1 MKLNAM
7 MSICLPLVLSFSAM
21 AEFDETMIQS
31 PIKESNEEI
40 LFGTSCRT
48 RDHGRWDVCFSVRPD
63 ESRLMKSFKFTNY
76 GDNEM
81 VPMSGFGIGRDF
93 EFNFE
98 GLARSD
104 MNLLVWDSP
113 DESESHAHLKLL
125 TFFPRAVMPAIR
137 YESDADKDI
146 VIVTLPTREE
156 VVFNGKT
163 REVISGVLKEGAI
176 RQSSNGA
183 ALAPNIQYTGTG
195 VVIEASALADW
206 PVGVAQR
213 ITTIKK
219 IGQKSCLVPA
229 KELWFTDNSKG
240 GNVFFNKKLITD
252 LAFDSWL
259 KKRCGFSIY

>member
-1 MKLNAM
+1 
-7 MSICLPLVLSFSAM
+7 M
-21 AEFDETMIQS
+21 AEFDETIIQS

-40 LFGTSCRT
+40 LYSTSCRT
-48 RDHGRWDVCFSVRPD
+48 RDHSRWDVCFSVRPD

-76 GDNEM
+76 GDNDM

-104 MNLLVWDSP
+104 MNLLVWDAP

-125 TFFPRAVMPAIR
+125 TFFPRDVMPAVR

-156 VVFNGKT
+156 VIFNGKT
-163 REVISGVLKEGAI
+163 REVISGVLKEGPI

-183 ALAPNIQYTGTG
+183 ASLLPGIGAEVTKELTAKAATKTWEQVKGTT
-195 VVIEASALADW
+195 EK
-206 PVGVAQR
+206 VAQS
-213 ITTIKK
+213 TA
-219 IGQKSCLVPA
+219 QKVRNL
-229 KELWFTDNSKG
+229 F
-240 GNVFFNKKLITD
+240 
-252 LAFDSWL
+252 
-259 KKRCGFSIY
+259 R